1 MTRAPLFAIASAT
14 VAAACV
20 LAVPGSAQ
28 TQRISARYNA
38 PLKVSPNPQAR
49 ILATVPKG
57 SALTL
62 DYCNANEW
70 CRVSFRNTI
79 GWMAAVNLNL
89 PAHQENGTGTLRS
102 DAALRSGPG
111 VGYKKIATVRRGA
124 RVDVWDCN
132 TTGVDWCRV
141 RANGRTG
148 WIARALIDLG
158 GWSGGG
164 GPYPPNPGP
173 GPNPGGP
180 RSELQLFT
188 GRNCTGNTY
197 STLIASNNVNY
208 PVQSYRVIGGTG
220 NPTYDAWHVCAG
232 RDYTGICKTASAACA
247 PVTGMSG
254 VRSVRPLAGQGVS
267 PPPGGIC
274 TKEYVP
280 VCAYRGGTTRTFG
293 NACEANAAGYT
304 IRYQGQCR

>member
-49 ILATVPKG
+49 ILATVPRG
-57 SALTL
+57 STLVL

-89 PAHQENGTGTLRS
+89 PAHHDRGQGTLRS
-102 DAALRSGPG
+102 DAALRAGPG
-111 VGYKKIATVRRGA
+111 VNYKKYTTVRRGT
-124 RVDVWDCN
+124 VVSVWECN
-132 TTGVDWCRV
+132 GAGVDWCRV
-141 RANGRTG
+141 NANGRSG
-148 WIARALIDLG
+148 WIARALIDMNGWG
-158 GWSGGG
+158 GNP
-164 GPYPPNPGP
+164 GPIPPNP

-208 PVQSYRVIGGTG
+208 PVQSYRVIGGSG
-220 NPTYDAWHVCAG
+220 NPTMDAWHVCAG

-247 PVTGMSG
+247 PVVGMSG
-254 VRSVRPLAGQGVS
+254 VRSVRPLSGPGVS
-267 PPPGGIC
+267 PPGGIC
-274 TKEYVP
+274 TKEYAP
-280 VCAYRGGTTRTFG
+280 VCARSGRQDRTFG
-293 NACEANAAGYT
+293 NTCEANAAGYT